1 MLAVDRATGKARVWA
16 VGDTGGCD
24 PAAADGT
31 VHIGTAAGEVLAL
44 DAGTGRVRWSLGTGG
59 PPVGRPAV
67 SGGVVYAGSRDRCLY
82 AIKAASGRVLWR
94 LPTGGPVTGGA
105 TVRGDSVY
113 LGSRDGRLYRV
124 ARATGSVGW
133 RFDAGGWINRCAP
146 AAGDGL
152 VYAGTAGG
160 HLHAVD
166 MRTGQGI
173 AAPPPELDVRLEL

>member
-1 MLAVDRATGKARVWA
+1 VA
-16 VGDTGGCD
+16 
-24 PAAADGT
+24 
-31 VHIGTAAGEVLAL
+31 
-44 DAGTGRVRWSLGTGG
+44 
-59 PPVGRPAV
+59 
-67 SGGVVYAGSRDRCLY
+67 
-82 AIKAASGRVLWR
+82 
-94 LPTGGPVTGGA
+94 GGA

-124 ARATGSVGW
+124 ARATGHVVW

-166 MRTGQGI
+166 TCTGRGI